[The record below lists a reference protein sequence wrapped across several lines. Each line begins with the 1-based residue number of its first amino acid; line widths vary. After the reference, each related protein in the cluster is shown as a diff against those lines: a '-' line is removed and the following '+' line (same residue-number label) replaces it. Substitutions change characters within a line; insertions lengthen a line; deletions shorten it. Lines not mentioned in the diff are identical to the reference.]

1 MTNLAR
7 KRMVALGIAAAVA
20 LSTATPS
27 FARMQS
33 SANAPHAGYVPKP
46 CVTDEGN
53 GRLLPCQADAY

>member
-1 MTNLAR
+1 
-7 KRMVALGIAAAVA
+7 MVALGIAAAVA

-27 FARMQS
+27 FARIQS